1 MTEEELNALIRE
13 IAEDF
18 GGIDPALLRAMV
30 YTESR
35 DDPAAISEAG
45 ALGLMQI
52 NPITAEHLGL
62 VENAGDAW
70 DWEDP
75 RTNLEGGARY
85 LQELLKRFGTEE
97 DALRAYNAGP
107 SYIED
112 GREFPETEQYVADV
126 LGAVPGYE
134 EAFAPPSVNLTISSE
149 ESPVAAGWNFDA
161 PGVDMSRPLSEIG
174 GGLERMARGVL
185 PQFLEERL
193 LPGDEEE
200 TGVEFDVSGLD
211 NDTPVT
217 FRVVDGPPGW
227 REGLQSAQ
235 IGPTGA
241 GIDQAYGAYKEA
253 RKHRADL
260 VSKAGVA
267 SSVGTSPIKPAAA
280 AAMGIVGGV
289 SGVTDLLAQG
299 GMPMRYPAG
308 EWTLEVVT
316 APETTAFGYLP
327 VEGAP
332 RATPMIWDDVWA
344 ATVAGAEEAGLEGIG
359 HLFGNLM
366 SGAGAVATRF
376 GTFANQGVER
386 QFMDHYHQMAQRAG
400 YKDFLEFVQRFRQS
414 DVTGES
420 VPGMFGRGMPS
431 IKSGRVGRANREQL
445 DKLVKKSVQLQDNM
459 VKRYLQNPID
469 RSDWAQKLLKTD
481 FAKELAL
488 TQEFVGTRSNLIS
501 MQRLA
506 AIAGYR
512 VIKRPVDAAG
522 RYAAPA
528 VEELQDIAFRPDWL
542 PENLALKPVQ
552 PEITIEKAR
561 EFVKLASRN
570 ADNAFRDA
578 LQQTRRE
585 LNPTRA
591 NEEANNWLALWGIAR
606 DELME
611 GLAKSEGGDALVD
624 AYKMQSLRTQQA
636 GALRAL
642 AYTDDVPYSLWR
654 VAWGIPGVLGGATG
668 ALDPWQAALLTG
680 AFGTVV
686 HPALQQKAGRGLSF
700 VGNLPLPQNMFRAWQ
715 LGDDADIA
723 GMTPPGL
730 VQDAL
735 GPQFDPSLRRPN
747 THHQQDAWGGASG
760 RTYRRDRP
768 RAGSAPGQ

>member
-52 NPITAEHLGL
+52 NDITAEHLGL

-75 RTNLEGGARY
+75 RTNIEGGARY

-112 GREFPETEQYVADV
+112 GREFPVTEKYVTDV

-134 EAFAPPSVNLTISSE
+134 AAFAPTSVELTISPE
-149 ESPVAAGWNFDA
+149 ESPVADTWSFDA

-174 GGLERMARGVL
+174 GALERMARGVL

-217 FRVVDGPPGW
+217 FRIVDGPQGW

-241 GIDQAYGAYKEA
+241 EIDQVYGAYNEA
-253 RKHRADL
+253 QEHRKKL
-260 VSKAGVA
+260 VNRVALA
-267 SSVGTSPIKPAAA
+267 SSIGTTPLKPAAGA
-280 AAMGIVGGV
+280 GMGIVGGL
-289 SGVTDLLAQG
+289 SGATDLVAQG
-299 GMPMRYPAG
+299 GVPTRYPVG

-332 RATPMIWDDVWA
+332 RATPMIWDDLWA
-344 ATVAGAEEAGLEGIG
+344 VTVAGAEEAGLEGIG

-366 SGAGAVATRF
+366 SGAGALLTRL
-376 GTFANQGVER
+376 GTFPNQRIAR
-386 QFMDHYHQMAQRAG
+386 QFMDQYHQMAQKAG
-400 YKDFLEFVQRFRQS
+400 HKDFLEFLGRFRKS
-414 DVTGES
+414 DLTGES
-420 VPGMFGRGMPS
+420 VPGMFGRGVS
-431 IKSGRVGRANREQL
+431 TASSGRAGLANRKQL
-445 DKLVKKSVQLQDNM
+445 DRLVNKSMQMQDGIIEP
-459 VKRYLQNPID
+459 YLKNTID
-469 RSDWAQKLLKTD
+469 RSDWAKQLLDTPFARKLAT
-481 FAKELAL
+481 AE
-488 TQEFVGTRSNLIS
+488 EFVGTRSGLTSI
-501 MQRLA
+501 QRLA
-506 AIAGYR
+506 KIAGYR

-522 RYAAPA
+522 YSVPG
-528 VEELQDIAFRPDWL
+528 VFEPDWL
-542 PENLALKPVQ
+542 PENLALVPLQ
-552 PEITIEKAR
+552 PEITLGR
-561 EFVKLASRN
+561 VQEFKRLASEY
-570 ADNAFRDA
+570 ADEAFADA
-578 LQQTRRE
+578 SQGTRRE
-585 LNPTRA
+585 LNPKLARD
-591 NEEANNWLALWGIAR
+591 EANSWRALWGIA
-606 DELME
+606 DKAMME
-611 GLAKSEGGDALVD
+611 GLAKSKGGLAVAD
-624 AYKMQSLRTQQA
+624 AYKMASLRTQQA

-642 AYTDDVPYSLWR
+642 AATDDVPFSLWR
-654 VAWGIPGVLGGATG
+654 SMWGVPGLSGGAMALGTGNPLVGAGTTAAFATAMNPTVQRGLGRILSTG
-668 ALDPWQAALLTG
+668 AQWP
-680 AFGTVV
+680 TVQNI
-686 HPALQQKAGRGLSF
+686 LRLS
-700 VGNLPLPQNMFRAWQ
+700 R
-715 LGDDADIA
+715 DDVDIA
-723 GMTPPGL
+723 GMTPTGMA
-730 VQDAL
+730 QDAL